1 MKKLLIGA
9 IVGGIILFIWQFLSW
24 TVLNLHNN
32 AYQYTDKQDAI
43 MSALSSQIEKDGQ
56 YMIPGLPATATKEQ
70 HEEFMKT
77 QAGKPWALVQYQQ
90 SRDMNMGAN
99 MIRGLIVDMLII
111 GFFCALISR
120 MNALNFT
127 AIFISSL
134 FVGLIVFFNVPYT
147 NHIWFK
153 GFDLMA
159 YFTDCLV
166 SWGLAGIWL
175 GWLYGKKKAKA

>member
-9 IVGGIILFIWQFLSW
+9 LVGGIILFIWQFLSW
-24 TVLNLHNN
+24 TVLDLHYN

-43 MSALSSQIEKDGQ
+43 MSSLNSQIEKDGQ
-56 YMIPGLPATATKEQ
+56 YMIPSLPREATKEQ
-70 HEEFMKT
+70 HEEAMKT
-77 QAGKPWALVQYQQ
+77 MAGKPWALVQYHQ

-99 MIRGLIVDMLII
+99 MIRGLIVEMLIV

-127 AIFISSL
+127 AIFISAL

-159 YFTDCLV
+159 YFIDSLV
-166 SWGLAGIWL
+166 AWGLVGLWL
-175 GWLYGKKKAKA
+175 GWLYGKKKA